1 MTVATYNVNG
11 MQARLRFV
19 LHWLAARGPDV
30 ALLQEIKLPDERFPH
45 DELQAAG
52 YRALVYGQKGWNGVA
67 ILTRERTVRR
77 AEVLDRGLPGLE
89 AQGAR
94 LIAAQVEGDG
104 FGALD
109 CASVYVPNGRAVD
122 HPEFGHKLAFLDGLV
137 SFAERESRPDRPLII
152 GGDFNLCPGAID
164 TWDEEAWRERIFH
177 TAEER
182 RRFRAL
188 LDLGLID
195 LFRARNPDLRRFSW
209 WDYRAGNFH
218 KNLGLRIDLLLA
230 SAPVAERTAGVTIDR
245 DYRKKK
251 DGMIA
256 SDHAPV
262 IAEIAPPEGAGG
274 P

>member
-1 MTVATYNVNG
+1 MTVATWNVNG

-19 LHWLAARGPDV
+19 LHWLAARAPDV
-30 ALLQEIKLPDERFPH
+30 ALLQEIKLPGERFPH
-45 DELQAAG
+45 DELRAAG
-52 YRALVYGQKGWNGVA
+52 YRALVHGQKSWNGVA

-77 AEVLDRGLPGLE
+77 AEASDRGLPGLE

-94 LIAAQVEGDG
+94 LIAAQVEGEG

-109 CASVYVPNGRAVD
+109 CVSVYVPNGRAVD

-137 SFAERESRPDRPLII
+137 SFAERQARPDRPLII
-152 GGDFNLCPGAID
+152 GGDFNLCPGALD

-182 RRFRAL
+182 RRFQAL
-188 LDLGLID
+188 LGLGLVD
-195 LFRARNPDLRRFSW
+195 LFRARNPQVRRFSW

-230 SAPVAERTAGVTIDR
+230 AAPVAERTAAVTIDR

-262 IAEIAPPEGAGG
+262 IAEINDA
-274 P
+274 